1 MSDFQSTKKPAYT
14 GIENL
19 EIMKEARNYNNFIIK
34 IIRKY
39 APKNLMRIFTI
50 SGQELAN
57 FR

>member
-1 MSDFQSTKKPAYT
+1 MIFQSTQKPAYT

-39 APKNLMRIFTI
+39 APKNLDANIYI